1 MSNEL
6 EAQAQ
11 SMGSLADLARQSPEL
26 NDQATLEGISDIVAK
41 LAPLLQ
47 GKRLHNVV
55 DLLSAVSDVV
65 DMADDAMVQKMMKG
79 YEEVVAGAWNLS
91 NITRHSAA
99 EAGRVE
105 TPPTLWQGIREFNRN
120 EDARRGL
127 LVAMNLL
134 SSVGRQ
140 ARIAGE
146 PITED

>member
-1 MSNEL
+1 M
-6 EAQAQ
+6 Q
-11 SMGSLADLARQSPEL
+11 SLADLARQSPEL
-26 NDQATLEGISDIVAK
+26 NDRATLEGISDIVAK

-65 DMADDAMVQKMMKG
+65 DMADDAMVQKLMKG
-79 YEEVVAGAWNLS
+79 YEDVVAGAWNLN

-99 EAGRVE
+99 LAGAVE
-105 TPPTLWQGIREFNRN
+105 TPPTLWQGIRAFNRD

-140 ARIAGE
+140 ARLASE
-146 PITED
+146 PIAED